1 MDFKIIDVFMLFLRI
16 ELFLFGVVFTAGGAI
31 IKGQFNLHGRISSIS
46 GHCSARHP
54 EIKKASKTR
63 N

>member
-1 MDFKIIDVFMLFLRI
+1 MDFKIMDVFMLFLRC
-16 ELFLFGVVFTAGGAI
+16 ELFLFGLVFTTVGTI
-31 IKGQFNLHGRISSIS
+31 IKGQFNLHGRISALS

-54 EIKKASKTR
+54 EIKKISKTR